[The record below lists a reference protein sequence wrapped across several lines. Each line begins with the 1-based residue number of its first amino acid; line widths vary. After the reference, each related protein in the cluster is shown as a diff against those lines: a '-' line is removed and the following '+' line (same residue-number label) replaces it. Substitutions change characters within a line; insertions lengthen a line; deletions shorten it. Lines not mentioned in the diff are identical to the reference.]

1 MASGN
6 NGADIATAHSQET
19 MCTWQLGANIPFLH
33 SWGEQASHGIIS
45 FDAALDASQIY
56 PHMPETPPCKHCGIF
71 DLQGCHTPG
80 GYYCSTCMAEQ
91 DPEWEAVGE
100 DCDAFGVFQDFS

>member
-1 MASGN
+1 M
-6 NGADIATAHSQET
+6 
-19 MCTWQLGANIPFLH
+19 WQLGANIPFLH
-33 SWGEQASHGIIS
+33 SWEKPTSHGSIS

-91 DPEWEAVGE
+91 DPLWEAVGE
-100 DCDAFGVFQDFS
+100 DCDAFGVFQDFSYF